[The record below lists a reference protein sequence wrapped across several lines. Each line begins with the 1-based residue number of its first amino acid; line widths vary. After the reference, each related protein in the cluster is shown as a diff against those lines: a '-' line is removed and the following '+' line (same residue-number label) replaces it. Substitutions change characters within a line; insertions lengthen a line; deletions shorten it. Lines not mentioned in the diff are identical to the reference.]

1 MLEDPL
7 SQLLLGLFF
16 LAVFIGAAIAQTA
29 VLRSIIQHGGKVFT
43 SDFRFPDALVA
54 LVLATFFLAT
64 GLKVILRRTNENPPV
79 QIEQVLPSSFIFIII
94 ALGILAFFKYRQLH
108 LRRLFGLF
116 TLSPLQIIGW
126 SFSLILVAF
135 VLTALVNVLSN
146 YALQDKSQPQPL
158 IELFRS
164 LAINRD
170 YRSLA
175 KIFIAAVIIAPISE
189 EIIFRG
195 LFYGVGK
202 RYLHPVISA
211 LICSLLFAFFHLS
224 LTAFA
229 GLFVLALLLTLAYER
244 TGSILVPIGMHSLF
258 NFVSL
263 GVVYFQALHNLPS
276 S

>member
-1 MLEDPL
+1 MVDQTIAYFHERDKII
-7 SQLLLGLFF
+7 
-16 LAVFIGAAIAQTA
+16 LAISPEGTRKKTQRWRTGFYWVAVGAGVPIVPVA
-29 VLRSIIQHGGKVFT
+29 F
-43 SDFRFPDALVA
+43 DFPRKRITVNLAPADLPKESGRFD
-54 LVLATFFLAT
+54 
-64 GLKVILRRTNENPPV
+64 
-79 QIEQVLPSSFIFIII
+79 LPI
-94 ALGILAFFKYRQLH
+94 ALGILAFFKYRQLQ

-263 GVVYFQALHNLPS
+263 CAVYFQALHNLPS